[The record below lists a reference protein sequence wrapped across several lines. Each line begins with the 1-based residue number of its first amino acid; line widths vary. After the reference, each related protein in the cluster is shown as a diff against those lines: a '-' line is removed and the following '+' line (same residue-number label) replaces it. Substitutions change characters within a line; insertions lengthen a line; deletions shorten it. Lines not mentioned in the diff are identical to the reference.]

1 MQKFILLGLS
11 IFIVGCSSAPFPRL
25 INGSYYMG
33 GGESCQKYN
42 VSGNRI
48 QCMDENGTVT
58 GYRSPMTNQ
67 ELQMYQFQEQ
77 QAQQQINQFNQ
88 GMSQFNQNAQQFN
101 QNAQQFNRDSQNS
114 SPRYT
119 KCFGTQYTGD
129 CKFPTY

>member
-1 MQKFILLGLS
+1 MKKFALVGLSLLIAGCSYSPSPKFI
-11 IFIVGCSSAPFPRL
+11 
-25 INGSYYMG
+25 NGNYYMG
-33 GGESCQKYN
+33 GDENCQMY
-42 VSGNRI
+42 SIAGNRI
-48 QCMDENGTVT
+48 LCKDENGTVT

-67 ELQMYQFQEQ
+67 DLQMYQFQQQ

-101 QNAQQFNRDSQNS
+101 RDSQQFNRDSQNS